1 MAKDATE
8 ATAVANNGQA
18 VPDAG
23 KCPVAHGA
31 RGRRNR
37 DWWPDA
43 LDISVLHRNSTL
55 SDPMGDGFDYARAF
69 ESLDL
74 DAVVKDLHVLM
85 TESQDWWPA
94 DFGHYGG
101 LMIRMAWHS
110 AGTYR
115 ITDGRGGAGAGQQR
129 FAPLNSWPDNANL
142 DKARRLLWPIKQ
154 KYGKKISWADLMI
167 L

>member
-1 MAKDATE
+1 MEKEATE
-8 ATAVANNGQA
+8 TKTAAATNGQTA
-18 VPDAG
+18 SGAG

-31 RGRRNR
+31 GGRRNR

-43 LDISVLHRNSTL
+43 LDISILHRNSSL
-55 SDPMGDGFDYARAF
+55 SDPMGDGFDYAKAF
-69 ESLDL
+69 ESLNL
-74 DAVVKDLHVLM
+74 DAVVKDLRALM
-85 TESQDWWPA
+85 TDSQDWWPA

-115 ITDGRGGAGAGQQR
+115 IADGRGGAGGGQQR

-142 DKARRLLWPIKQ
+142 
-154 KYGKKISWADLMI
+154 
-167 L
+167 